1 MDLSKIFLKDACPT
15 TIGGQAV
22 MEGVMM
28 RGTDRMATSIRLPD
42 GRIHIKTQPLPAQ
55 SGAMKI
61 PVVRGVFA
69 FFNSLVG
76 GMKTLMYSADVLEY
90 YMGEEEEEKGAF
102 TKWLEKHFGERAAW
116 DFAIYSAV
124 ILSVLLSMGIFI
136 LLPTV
141 VVNLLAKSISS
152 KILLNLCE
160 GILRLVIFIAYIALI
175 GRMKDI
181 RTTFEYHGA
190 EHKTIHCFENN
201 LELTPENAQEFYTLH
216 PRCGTS
222 FLMFVMIISVILF
235 SLFGWPNIWVRLLSR
250 ILLIPVVAGLSY
262 ELLKWAGRSDNA
274 VVKVLSMPG
283 LLLQKLTT
291 REPSN
296 EQLEIA
302 IASMKAV
309 LVDEDAPYIEGIC
322 DKDANLLEEKHI
334 NSEPKSD
341 KIEVAGKA
349 LEVEKSKDKAVAGA
363 AGNDATAAPDAMDED
378 AMPGAV
384 GDDAAEEEIEMSE
397 RAIFKKARD
406 MGTGFLDKM
415 LGRDQLFDEYDEYED
430 DYDVDYDDI
439 DAETMEEVAEEPKL
453 KPWQQL
459 MRRNDVDEAVVERKE
474 RENKERD
481 DHGFMN
487 FFSKQH
493 EEVGTAPSGRNKNA
507 AGIPI
512 WNEEEEV
519 KKAKR

>member
-42 GRIHIKTQPLPAQ
+42 GRIHIKTQALPKQGA
-55 SGAMKI
+55 AMKI

-69 FFNSLVG
+69 FITSLVT
-76 GMKTLMYSADVLEY
+76 GMKTLLYSADVLEFY
-90 YMGEEEEEKGAF
+90 SPEEEEQEEQGAF
-102 TKWLEKHFGERAAW
+102 TKWLERHFGERAAW
-116 DFAIYSAV
+116 NIALYAAVVLAIMF
-124 ILSVLLSMGIFI
+124 SVGVFI

-141 VVNLLAKSISS
+141 VVNLMAKVTES
-152 KILLNLCE
+152 KLILNLCE
-160 GILRLVIFIAYIALI
+160 GLLRLTIFIVYIAAI

-190 EHKTIHCFENN
+190 EHKSIHCFENG
-201 LELTPENAQEFYTLH
+201 LELTPENAQSFYTLH

-222 FLMFVMIISVILF
+222 FLMFVMIISLILF
-235 SLFGWPNIWVRLLSR
+235 SLLGWPNIWVRLLSR
-250 ILLIPVVAGLSY
+250 ILLIPVVAGVSY
-262 ELLKWAGRSDNA
+262 ELLKWAGRSDNII
-274 VVKVLSMPG
+274 VKVLSMPG

-291 REPSN
+291 REPSL
-296 EQLEIA
+296 EQLEVA

-309 LVDEDAPYIEGIC
+309 LVGSDAPYIEGIC
-322 DKDANLLEEKHI
+322 DSDANLLEENII

-341 KIEVAGKA
+341 KIEVDGEIK
-349 LEVEKSKDKAVAGA
+349 ES
-363 AGNDATAAPDAMDED
+363 NDSSADGTD
-378 AMPGAV
+378 V
-384 GDDAAEEEIEMSE
+384 INTKTTEEEKEMSE

-415 LGRDQLFDEYDEYED
+415 LGRDQFFDEYDDEYYDEYD
-430 DYDVDYDDI
+430 DVD
-439 DAETMEEVAEEPKL
+439 ATVSEEEEQPKK
-453 KPWQQL
+453 KPWQKL
-459 MRRNDVDEAVVERKE
+459 IHRVDEEPEVRKE
-474 RENKERD
+474 RE

-487 FFSKQH
+487 FFSKQR

-512 WNEEEEV
+512 WDEEEEIR
-519 KKAKR
+519 KAKE

>member
-15 TIGGQAV
+15 AIGGQAV

-28 RGTDRMATSIRLPD
+28 RGADRMATSVRLPD
-42 GRIHIKTQPLPAQ
+42 GRIYIKTQALPK
-55 SGAMKI
+55 SGAWMKI
-61 PVVRGVFA
+61 PVLRGVFA
-69 FFNSLVG
+69 FVNSLVT
-76 GMKTLMYSADVLEY
+76 GMKTLMHSADVLER
-90 YMGEEEEEKGAF
+90 YMPEDEEATEEPGAF
-102 TKWLEKHFGERAAW
+102 SKWLEKHFGERAAW

-291 REPSN
+291 REPSK
-296 EQLEIA
+296 EELEIA

-309 LVDEDAPYIEGIC
+309 MVDADAPYIEGIC
-322 DKDANLLEEKHI
+322 DTNANLIEAVHIGKEFEEADKPAEKRAEKRAEKTLEKT
-334 NSEPKSD
+334 
-341 KIEVAGKA
+341 
-349 LEVEKSKDKAVAGA
+349 VEKSDTIKG
-363 AGNDATAAPDAMDED
+363 
-378 AMPGAV
+378 
-384 GDDAAEEEIEMSE
+384 AEEGAYTEANMIHEEEDEMSDKP
-397 RAIFKKARD
+397 IVKKARD
-406 MGTGFLDKM
+406 MGTGFLNKM
-415 LGRDQLFDEYDEYED
+415 LGRDKYMDEYGEEAYD
-430 DYDVDYDDI
+430 DYEEYD
-439 DAETMEEVAEEPKL
+439 ALEEEYQVEETPAPKR
-453 KPWQQL
+453 KPWQ
-459 MRRNDVDEAVVERKE
+459 MFKRDTEETEEAPAE
-474 RENKERD
+474 REER
-481 DHGFMN
+481 GFMN
-487 FFSKQH
+487 FFSKQR
-493 EEVGTAPSGRNKNA
+493 EEVGTAPSGRAKNA
-507 AGIPI
+507 AGIPV
-512 WNEEEEV
+512 WDEEEEIR
-519 KKAKR
+519 KAKS

>member
-42 GRIHIKTQPLPAQ
+42 GRIHIKTQALPAQ

-69 FFNSLVG
+69 FFASLVV

-116 DFAIYSAV
+116 NIAIYAAVIFAI
-124 ILSVLLSMGIFI
+124 LFSVGIFI

-141 VVNLLAKSISS
+141 VVNLLAKKVTS

-160 GILRLVIFIAYIALI
+160 GLLRLGIFIGYIALV

-190 EHKTIHCFENN
+190 EHKSIHCFENG
-201 LELTPENAQEFYTLH
+201 LELTPENAQTFYTLH

-222 FLMFVMIISVILF
+222 FLMFVMIISLILF
-235 SLFGWPNIWVRLLSR
+235 SLLGWPNIWVRLLSR

-309 LVDEDAPYIEGIC
+309 LVDKDAPYIEGIC

-341 KIEVAGKA
+341 KIEAGKT
-349 LEVEKSKDKAVAGA
+349 LEIEKSKDKAA
-363 AGNDATAAPDAMDED
+363 AGGAGGIEANAATGEMDVDATPEEVDA
-378 AMPGAV
+378 
-384 GDDAAEEEIEMSE
+384 DAAEEEIEMSE
-397 RAIFKKARD
+397 RGIFKKARD

-415 LGRDQLFDEYDEYED
+415 LGRDQLFDEYDEEFDEAYD
-430 DYDVDYDDI
+430 DVD
-439 DAETMEEVAEEPKL
+439 AELTEEEEEAPRL
-453 KPWQQL
+453 KPWQKL
-459 MRRNDVDEAVVERKE
+459 MRRQEEDVEYVEREPKD
-474 RENKERD
+474 RD

-487 FFSKQH
+487 IFSKQR
-493 EEVGTAPSGRNKNA
+493 EDVGTAPSGRTKNA
-507 AGIPI
+507 AGIPL
-512 WNEEEEV
+512 WDEEEEV
-519 KKAKR
+519 KKAKG